1 MQIDSTQ
8 QQQTLE
14 PLAFEREKIAGT
26 LSYEK
31 EREEAEWYKI
41 GKSVSSI
48 LVTRYGRIFVINV
61 SWEWV
66 KKIVKKYLSNT

>member
-26 LSYEK
+26 LCFFFVSYEK
-31 EREEAEWYKI
+31 EREEAE
-41 GKSVSSI
+41 
-48 LVTRYGRIFVINV
+48 
-61 SWEWV
+61 
-66 KKIVKKYLSNT
+66 